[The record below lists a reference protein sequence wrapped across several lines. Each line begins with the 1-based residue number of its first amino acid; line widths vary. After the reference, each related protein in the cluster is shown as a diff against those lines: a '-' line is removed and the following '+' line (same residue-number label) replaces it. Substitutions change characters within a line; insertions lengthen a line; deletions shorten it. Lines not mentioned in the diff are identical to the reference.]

1 MVETVRWYVLAMGGE
16 KDLAHR
22 PLAWGRRRM
31 EWSTYGYRGTFAGQ
45 YGDRQHGRRQCR
57 HMALSLSR
65 GRAYEVWHA
74 YNVYNREVAR
84 ARWCSYTVKEE
95 RRRMEGYARVCGP
108 VIAIQAGAIGK
119 MGATTLSP
127 SMERA
132 ADEEQ
137 SVSLV

>member
-1 MVETVRWYVLAMGGE
+1 
-16 KDLAHR
+16 
-22 PLAWGRRRM
+22 
-31 EWSTYGYRGTFAGQ
+31 
-45 YGDRQHGRRQCR
+45 
-57 HMALSLSR
+57 
-65 GRAYEVWHA
+65 
-74 YNVYNREVAR
+74 
-84 ARWCSYTVKEE
+84 
-95 RRRMEGYARVCGP
+95 MEGYARVRGP